1 MPICYLVMSF
11 GSQEPGENIYFL
23 LTGSWVRLYPPQK
36 LQLLQNSERNKTN
49 WKKKIHLNWT
59 KESEDKRHYLS
70 RRVLFLKHN
79 AVRCMKD

>member
-1 MPICYLVMSF
+1 MPICYLVMYF

-23 LTGSWVRLYPPQK
+23 LTGSWVHLYPPKTSITAKQRTEQNK
-36 LQLLQNSERNKTN
+36 LE
-49 WKKKIHLNWT
+49 KKIHLNWT